1 MATVKIDLKNY
12 RGLWK
17 NLVNATMAPM
27 TRDEY
32 AQLPTK
38 EQDVFCDELHKAL
51 ERIFGFK
58 ILYHA
63 GDGRPSRAFAQCLEF
78 PDAQQAENFINFTIP
93 KYIK

>member
-1 MATVKIDLKNY
+1 MQTIKIDLRNY

-32 AQLPTK
+32 TQLPTK

-58 ILYHA
+58 ILYA
-63 GDGRPSRAFAQCLEF
+63 NESNPSRAFAQFLEF
-78 PDAQQAENFINFTIP
+78 KDIQQAENFINFTIP